1 MYLEWPRLQWIVDK
15 NCIFHRRC
23 FNYAKDSFP
32 KNSKPLQTRSS
43 SSQWK
48 SAWIHK
54 KWHGEYKS
62 VIVGSLRGLLFYL
75 PAVPALSYTGPSS
88 RVRPQSQLCHTT
100 KIYICSLQCRARLHC
115 TNLYSLTTDLMH
127 FQVSLPI
134 QGAPIRLIFAQPT
147 AFVSFL
153 TRKHFPNKTLCQILY
168 SWTNAC
174 ITLTHLTG
182 SRPAGDFHPWLKFG
196 HPLSPNF

>member
-100 KIYICSLQCRARLHC
+100 KIYICSLQCRARLHWLIC
-115 TNLYSLTTDLMH
+115 TVWRQTWCIFRFH
-127 FQVSLPI
+127 FQFKDHPSGSYLHNPLLLSLFSLASI
-134 QGAPIRLIFAQPT
+134 SQT
-147 AFVSFL
+147 
-153 TRKHFPNKTLCQILY
+153 KHSVKYFTVEQTP
-168 SWTNAC
+168 A
-174 ITLTHLTG
+174 TLTHLTG